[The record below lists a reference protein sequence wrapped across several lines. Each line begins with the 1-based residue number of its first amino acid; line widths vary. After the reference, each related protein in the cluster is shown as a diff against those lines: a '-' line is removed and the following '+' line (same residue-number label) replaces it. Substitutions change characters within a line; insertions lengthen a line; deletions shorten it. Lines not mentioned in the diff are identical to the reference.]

1 MTIIVKLMT
10 LSVDRLHGKQIIY
23 IYKCI

>member
-23 IYKCI
+23 I

>member
-10 LSVDRLHGKQIIY
+10 LSVDRVHGKQIIY
-23 IYKCI
+23 I